1 MDPTTRKAI
10 EPPWRTLE
18 ANGYQV
24 RAMTWA
30 EHRALSRGDTL
41 AWCHA
46 VRTPDG
52 QPLLDREEQLSQDEA
67 KTLLEAV
74 LESPEP
80 TVQDRRLWRNA
91 PVDMQM
97 AMHWRLGYEEV
108 SHAERL
114 YALVEAFVR
123 SSLKLPALALPWK
136 LAALNRLARTEDD
149 K

>member
-46 VRTPDG
+46 VRTPDC

-67 KTLLEAV
+67 KALLKAV

-80 TVQDRRLWRNA
+80 TVQDRYLWRNA
-91 PVDMQM
+91 PVEMQM
-97 AMHWRLGYEEV
+97 AMHWRLGAEEW
-108 SHAERL
+108 SNAERCYML
-114 YALVEAFVR
+114 LEHFVR
-123 SSLKLPALALPWK
+123 RSLQLPSMAFPWK
-136 LAALNRLARTEDD
+136 RATLERLAQTEDD